1 MAVYTQTEAPAL
13 VIDKVYLQTTTSVGD
28 GGSIIKTYNW
38 AVHYTPSGRDQTI
51 LCIGSTANSAAAE
64 QTTPVIHK
72 DLTKDNFLANALPS
86 INLHAQYVTATNQEE
101 LSWRS

>member
-13 VIDKVYLQTTTSVGD
+13 TIDNVYLQTSTSIGD

-38 AVHYTPSGRDQTI
+38 AVHYTPSGRDKSI
-51 LCIGSTANSAAAE
+51 LLIGSTANAAAAE

-72 DLTKDNFLANALPS
+72 DLTKTNFLANALPS
-86 INLHAQYVTATNQEE
+86 INLHAQYVSATTEEE
-101 LSWRS
+101 LDWRS

>member
-13 VIDKVYLQTTTSVGD
+13 VIDNVYLQTTTSVGD

-38 AVHYTPSGRDQTI
+38 AVHYTPSGRDQTV

-101 LSWRS
+101 LNWRS